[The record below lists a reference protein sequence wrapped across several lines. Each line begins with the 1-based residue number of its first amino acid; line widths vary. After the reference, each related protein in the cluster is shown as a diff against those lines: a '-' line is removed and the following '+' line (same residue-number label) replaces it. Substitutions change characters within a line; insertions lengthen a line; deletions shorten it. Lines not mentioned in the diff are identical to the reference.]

1 MKKEELFDII
11 GEVDE
16 QKILNADKYFYEKR
30 KTKNTWLKWGALA
43 ACLLIVSASVI
54 GIFSKSQGKGFA
66 GGTGYRFRMQG
77 IFPHLLLRQAGND

>member
-30 KTKNTWLKWGALA
+30 KTNRNFKGYAEK
-43 ACLLIVSASVI
+43 LL
-54 GIFSKSQGKGFA
+54 
-66 GGTGYRFRMQG
+66 
-77 IFPHLLLRQAGND
+77 